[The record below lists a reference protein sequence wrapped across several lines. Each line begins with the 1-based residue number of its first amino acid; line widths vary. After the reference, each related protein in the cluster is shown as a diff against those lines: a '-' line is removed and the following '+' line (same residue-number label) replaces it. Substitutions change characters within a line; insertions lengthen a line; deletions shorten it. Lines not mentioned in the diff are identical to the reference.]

1 MKIKYLLLFIFLQ
14 VLLITCKNY
23 GLHYGGFYFAI
34 LEDESIEI
42 IGLSQS
48 QRYLKTLQFPSTI
61 YGKKVTKIN
70 LNSEE
75 GKRLMKEAFL
85 SHTIRAKEVIVPS
98 SIKTI
103 ESYCFD
109 SSRDI
114 ESVVFKDVWGWY
126 LTYKN
131 KDGEL
136 INLDLDLRDPKKNA
150 LMLRRY
156 SGEYF
161 YDPLQPNIKL
171 FYNEFTWHKK

>member
-14 VLLITCKNY
+14 VLFITCRDY

-42 IGLSQS
+42 IALSKT
-48 QRYLKTLQFPSTI
+48 QRELETLRFPSTI

-75 GKRLMKEAFL
+75 GKKLKLMSGSSSYEA
-85 SHTIRAKEVIVPS
+85 KKVIVPS

-109 SSRDI
+109 FSQDI
-114 ESVVFKDVWGWY
+114 ESVLFKDVRGWY

-136 INLDLDLRDPKKNA
+136 INLDLDLRDPKENA

-156 SGEYF
+156 SGVYF

-171 FYNEFTWHKK
+171 YYNEFTWHKK